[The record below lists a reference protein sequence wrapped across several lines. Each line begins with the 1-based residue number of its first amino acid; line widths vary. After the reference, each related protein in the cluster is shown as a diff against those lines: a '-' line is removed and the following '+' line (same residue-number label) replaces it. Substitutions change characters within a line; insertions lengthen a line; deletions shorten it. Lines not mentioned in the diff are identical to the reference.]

1 MTRIL
6 FGRFGRTQLEQH
18 PMASTTG
25 TMVSEDGRKKER
37 EEGGRALEEGA
48 SRVAVTRLQYT
59 KKERLSLVSRQII
72 HHEHSM
78 PRMCRAIIIH

>member
-1 MTRIL
+1 
-6 FGRFGRTQLEQH
+6 
-18 PMASTTG
+18 MASTTG

-72 HHEHSM
+72 HHEHST
-78 PRMCRAIIIH
+78 PRMCINAPNFKRSLVHSSW